1 MILNRPIY
9 YYFLF
14 LFSIIPLTI
23 LIGSSISLLNIIILD
38 ISFIILVIYEKNFFF
53 LKKKSIKYLLILYIY
68 LIFNSFISI
77 DFFEGIYRNFG
88 FLRIIILFAAFNYF
102 FLDNS
107 FFKRVFRFWIIT
119 ILIVMIDVFIES
131 LYGRNILGF
140 GEPYGERI
148 VSFFKDEPIVGGYL
162 NGFYLIIIGFLLNEL
177 KDNQNYLTIIL
188 SIIFIISILLTGERS
203 NSIKA
208 FLGISIFFVF
218 YKNLEIKKKMIILFS
233 MIILVFILLFS
244 SSFLKLRFIYQIN
257 SLIKKDNIYFQ
268 LYESGF
274 EVFKNNK
281 LIGVGNK
288 NYRVETCREINKN
301 DKYFCSTHPHQIYFE
316 LLSEH
321 GIIGTLI
328 FFFILYKIVFSKIR
342 NTLFENNYLKLGSLI
357 YMMLIFIPI
366 LPGGAFFNSYMLT
379 IFTINLSILYAS
391 DKQLNIFNK
400 ID

>member
-1 MILNRPIY
+1 MILNRPTY

-38 ISFIILVIYEKNFFF
+38 ISFIILIIYKKNFFF
-53 LKKKSIKYLLILYIY
+53 LKKKSIRYLFILYTY
-68 LIFNSFISI
+68 LIFNSFISV

-107 FFKRVFRFWIIT
+107 FFKKVFRFWITI

-131 LYGRNILGF
+131 FNGRNILGF
-140 GEPYGERI
+140 GEAYGERI

-177 KDNQNYLTIIL
+177 KDNRNYLIIIL

-218 YKNLEIKKKMIILFS
+218 CKNLGIKKKVIVFFS
-233 MIILVFILLFS
+233 MIFMVFILLFS

-257 SLIKKDNIYFQ
+257 SLIKKDNVYFQ
-268 LYESGF
+268 LYDSGF

-281 LIGVGNK
+281 LFGVGNK
-288 NYRVETCREINKN
+288 NYRIETCKEIDKN
-301 DKYFCSTHPHQIYFE
+301 EKYFCSTHPHQIYFE

-321 GIIGTLI
+321 GLFGTLI
-328 FFFILYKIVFSKIR
+328 FFFIMYKIIFSKIR
-342 NTLFENNYLKLGSLI
+342 KSLLQNNYLKLGSLI

-366 LPGGAFFNSYMLT
+366 LPSGAFFNNYMLT
-379 IFTINLSILYAS
+379 IFTINLSIFYAS